1 MTKSDLVPLLLTP
14 LMSGSLEIGER
25 ILKSLKILHTAE
37 APISPLEL
45 EKMQAVL
52 YTFADKFLDK
62 NKLDK
67 VRKMTLLGEMLVND
81 GIVLY

>member
-1 MTKSDLVPLLLTP
+1 
-14 LMSGSLEIGER
+14 
-25 ILKSLKILHTAE
+25 
-37 APISPLEL
+37 
-45 EKMQAVL
+45 MQAVL
-52 YTFADKFLDK
+52 YTFADKFLYK